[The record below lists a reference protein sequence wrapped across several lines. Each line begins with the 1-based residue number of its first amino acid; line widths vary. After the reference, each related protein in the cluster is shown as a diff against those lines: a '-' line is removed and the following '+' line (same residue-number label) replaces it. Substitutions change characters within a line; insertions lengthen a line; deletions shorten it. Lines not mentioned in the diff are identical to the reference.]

1 MATLLRAIEIAIEA
15 HKNQVDKNKDPYILH
30 LVRVMNA
37 GRMINEKIVG
47 ILHDLIEDTLWTFG
61 DLEREG
67 FSKEVIDAIKCVTKE
82 EDDEDYDHFVAR
94 VKTNSLAIKVKIN
107 DLIDNLDVK
116 RLHEITEKDVARLNK
131 YLAAY
136 RELINV

>member
-1 MATLLRAIEIAIEA
+1 MATLLRATEIAIEA
-15 HKNQVDKNKDPYILH
+15 HKNQVDKNNDPYILH

-37 GRMINEKIVG
+37 GRTINEKIVG